1 MSTAPNLTLT
11 GITLELLE
19 LLQYRDET
27 ARDPDLTPKEIAEV
41 LTVIDAQ
48 IDDYVAREL
57 DKADAIS
64 ANLGEFGIRAET
76 CRALAKRETE
86 RARMWEARIERLEAA
101 TLRALMLR
109 PEGKR
114 RIETASTTLKVAKNP
129 PSVDVFDK
137 SEIPKHY
144 MRRQVTMNADLFD
157 RLMGFL
163 MTDKRGAWMFQ
174 ELQDTKITE
183 PEPMKTEIGKE
194 LKLGVS
200 VPGARLLTDKVR
212 LVVE

>member
-11 GITLELLE
+11 GMTLELLE
-19 LLQYRDET
+19 LLQYHDET
-27 ARDPDLTPKEIAEV
+27 ARDPYLTPKEIAEV
-41 LTVIDAQ
+41 LTAVDAQ
-48 IDDYVAREL
+48 IDDYVVREL
-57 DKADAIS
+57 DKADGIA

-86 RARMWEARIERLEAA
+86 RARMWEARMERLEAA

-129 PSVDVFDK
+129 PSVEVFDA
-137 SEIPKHY
+137 SEVPKPY
-144 MRRQVTMNADLFD
+144 MRRTITLNADLFD

-163 MTDKRGAWMFQ
+163 MLERNGAPLFQ
-174 ELQDTKITE
+174 ELQESKTSE

-194 LKLGVS
+194 LKAGVP
-200 VPGARLLTDKVR
+200 VAGAKLITDRVR